1 MIGDIMME
9 GLGTCTDVIGDKVL
23 GFGHSMFGQGSI
35 ELPLATGIVH
45 TVIPSLARSVKIG
58 AALET
63 VGTLYGD
70 ENAGIFGIIGSS
82 PAMIPMEV
90 VVTDERGTETYNYQ
104 VVREDNFTPMLLMSG
119 AAESVYAHNEP
130 PEEHT
135 IRYSVEVDFEGLGTF
150 KSANFTSQRGMG
162 GVAADLMMPT
172 MAMMSS
178 PFGKARVTRAR
189 AEVIIE
195 RGARAASF
203 DEVILP
209 RTVFKP
215 GEKVEVR
222 VRWMHYRQNPAYTNA
237 SYELELPTDLPD
249 GEYELRVCSPRSHL
263 MAWRM
268 EKPHLFKADSLEEM
282 LKAFNRL
289 SGCPDNGVYLRLSLP
304 RGGVAVDQ
312 TELPELPSYRRQ
324 ILADSRRTDV
334 RRYSEA
340 LAVRHDTPFA
350 VSGERSFRIT
360 VSRRADQ

>member
-1 MIGDIMME
+1 
-9 GLGTCTDVIGDKVL
+9 
-23 GFGHSMFGQGSI
+23 
-35 ELPLATGIVH
+35 
-45 TVIPSLARSVKIG
+45 
-58 AALET
+58 
-63 VGTLYGD
+63 
-70 ENAGIFGIIGSS
+70 
-82 PAMIPMEV
+82 MIPMEV

-104 VVREDNFTPMLLMSG
+104 VEAEDNFTPMLLMSG

-249 GEYELRVCSPRSHL
+249 GEYELRVCSPL
-263 MAWRM
+263 APDGLADG
-268 EKPHLFKADSLEEM
+268 KPHLFKADSLEEM

-289 SGCPDNGVYLRLSLP
+289 SGCPTTVCICCP
-304 RGGVAVDQ
+304 CRGRRGRRSDRVARTALTDG
-312 TELPELPSYRRQ
+312 RF
-324 ILADSRRTDV
+324 ADSRRTDAKIP
-334 RRYSEA
+334 EA
-340 LAVRHDTPFA
+340 LAVRHDTPCGLA
-350 VSGERSFRIT
+350 LRSIT